1 MRGLSRVLKI
11 SVVESRIERRLILE
25 GKLFARWVT
34 DFGTAFE
41 KSRADLQNRQLVND
55 LKNVTV
61 VSQEGEN
68 ALLELM
74 NERLKFRCGV
84 FTKHVFSQLS
94 RRTQDQ

>member
-11 SVVESRIERRLILE
+11 SVVESRSKRRLILE
-25 GKLFARWVT
+25 GKLLAPWVT
-34 DFGTAFE
+34 ELRTACE
-41 KSRADLQNRQLVND
+41 KARADLQNRQLVND

-74 NERLKFRCGV
+74 NERL
-84 FTKHVFSQLS
+84 
-94 RRTQDQ
+94 